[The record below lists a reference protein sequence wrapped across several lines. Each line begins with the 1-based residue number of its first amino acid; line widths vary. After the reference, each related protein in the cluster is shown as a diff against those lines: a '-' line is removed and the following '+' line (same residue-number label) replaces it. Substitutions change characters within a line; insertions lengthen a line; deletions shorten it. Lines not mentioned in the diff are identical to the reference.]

1 MARAKKKK
9 NALEAFIKSIEKQRE
24 RSRKRLEELSEQ
36 NIRYLK
42 LRDEE
47 LKNLRE
53 ASEREKELLN
63 QQLQT
68 EKLRADIN
76 REVKA
81 ETDKG
86 RTLEE
91 ATKHAISQCIEK
103 LGMYLSADIY
113 MDDDDYEW
121 K

>member
-1 MARAKKKK
+1 MAFGRKKS
-9 NALEAFIKSIEKQRE
+9 EADELADLGISEEEIDKAIEY
-24 RSRKRLEELSEQ
+24 SP
-36 NIRYLK
+36 
-42 LRDEE
+42 DE
-47 LKNLRE
+47 LKKRE
-53 ASEREKELLN
+53 ADDLRYFLSKN
-63 QQLQT
+63 

-113 MDDDDYEW
+113 MDDDDYE
-121 K
+121 